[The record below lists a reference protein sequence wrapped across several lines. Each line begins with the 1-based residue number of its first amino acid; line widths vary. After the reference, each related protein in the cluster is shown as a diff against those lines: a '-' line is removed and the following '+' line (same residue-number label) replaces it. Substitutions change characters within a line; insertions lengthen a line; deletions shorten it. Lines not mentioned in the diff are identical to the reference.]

1 MTKFRKT
8 LFLTAALIMTLSL
21 FTGCGSHSSDA
32 VEKYLSEAQDDSKS
46 LDDNLKLAWSP
57 QDKDI
62 EYYKKM
68 TEGFQD
74 YCDDHKYTALIAD
87 PSGSMQEQ
95 YSELENWTA
104 MGADA
109 IAVAPIN
116 AEHLR
121 DITAKAQLEGIVVAG
136 AFRKVPNAD
145 FNYTLDEYDLGYLIG
160 KNALR
165 WAEEKLGGRANVL
178 LMLNDS
184 DEFLKL
190 RGDGIKAAL
199 AEAQGVRTAG
209 QESVDSVPDAKV
221 AANSA
226 LKKYIGVD
234 MVVCISD
241 EYAVGV
247 LEVAEELDLD
257 TDDFYIG
264 GAGYTDEA
272 VKVMNESGSCL
283 RSSVN
288 LFAYETGWELADM
301 MAKAVVNGVEQDTSY
316 FTPES
321 YWQNVLL
328 WN

>member
-8 LFLTAALIMTLSL
+8 VFLAAALIMTLSL
-21 FTGCGSHSSDA
+21 FAGCGSHSSEA
-32 VEKYLSEAQDDSKS
+32 VEKYLSEEEDDSKS

-57 QDKDI
+57 QDRDI
-62 EYYKKM
+62 EYFEKM
-68 TEGFQD
+68 TLGFQE
-74 YCDDHKYTALIAD
+74 YCDEHKYTALIAD

-95 YSELENWTA
+95 YSELENWIA
-104 MGADA
+104 MEADA
-109 IAVAPIN
+109 IAVAPIY
-116 AEHLR
+116 AEHLGE
-121 DITAKAQLEGIVVAG
+121 ITAKAELEGILVAG
-136 AFRKVPNAD
+136 VFRKLTNAD
-145 FNYTLDEYDLGYLIG
+145 FNYTLDEYDLGYMIG

-165 WAEEKLGGRANVL
+165 WAEEKMGGRASVL

-184 DEFLKL
+184 DDFLKL
-190 RGDGIKAAL
+190 RGDGIEAAL
-199 AEAQGVRTAG
+199 EEAQGVRIAG
-209 QESVDSVPDAKV
+209 QESVDSIPDAKV
-221 AANSA
+221 AADSA

-247 LEVAEELDLD
+247 LEVVEDLDLD
-257 TDDFYIG
+257 TDTFYIG

-272 VKVMNESGSCL
+272 VKVMNEKGSAL

-301 MAKAVVNGVEQDTSY
+301 MAKAVVEGVEQDTRY
-316 FTPES
+316 FEPES
-321 YWQNVLL
+321 YWQNVLA

>member
-8 LFLTAALIMTLSL
+8 LFITTALIMTLSL
-21 FTGCGSHSSDA
+21 FAGCGSHSSEA

-46 LDDNLKLAWSP
+46 LDDDLRLAWSP
-57 QDKDI
+57 QDRSV
-62 EYYKKM
+62 EYFEKM
-68 TEGFQD
+68 TLGFQE
-74 YCDDHKYTALIAD
+74 YCVNNKYTALIAD

-95 YSELENWTA
+95 YSEFENWIA
-104 MGADA
+104 MGVDA
-109 IAVAPIN
+109 IAAAPIDV
-116 AEHLR
+116 EHLG

-136 AFRKVPNAD
+136 VCRKLPNAD
-145 FNYTLDEYDLGYLIG
+145 FNYTLDEYDLGYMIG
-160 KNALR
+160 KNALK
-165 WAEEKLGGRANVL
+165 WAEEKMGGRANVL

-184 DEFLKL
+184 DEFLKV
-190 RGDGIKAAL
+190 RGDGIKDAL
-199 AEAQGVRTAG
+199 EEMQGVRIAG

-226 LKKYIGVD
+226 LKTYLGVD

-247 LEVAEELDLD
+247 LEVVEDLDLD
-257 TDDFYIG
+257 TDNFYIG

-283 RSSVN
+283 RSSVD
-288 LFAYETGWELADM
+288 LFAYETGWKLADM

-316 FTPES
+316 FEPES